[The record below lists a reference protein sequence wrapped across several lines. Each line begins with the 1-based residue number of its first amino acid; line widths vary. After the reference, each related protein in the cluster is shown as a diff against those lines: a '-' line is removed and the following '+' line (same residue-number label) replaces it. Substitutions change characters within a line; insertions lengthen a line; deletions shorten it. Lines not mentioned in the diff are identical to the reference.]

1 MTTRSPY
8 RARGEHRT
16 LDAAARAETGDSFT
30 ALGDGTTHY
39 RLAGPE
45 NGPLVVLTPGLTVP
59 LGYWDATA
67 HHLHRRGLRTL
78 AYSAYGRGWSDR
90 IPGPYDLDLFRRQL
104 AELLDATGAGPHP
117 HIVGASMGA
126 LIALAHLT
134 TPHTPPSASLTL
146 IGPAGFTAPDP
157 LLSGLLSRP
166 ALARQTG
173 IRLGQRLLT
182 RHTKNNVRTQEDA
195 RRLSQ
200 LLAGPAAFDGTVH
213 AVLTTLRDTP
223 LHGHR
228 DLYRAAAA
236 LHVPTLLLWGR
247 QDNITPVTQLPTVK
261 LLLTPQKVLTLDG
274 HGHMLPFEAPA
285 TTAGHIAD
293 FAAENPPPP

>member
-1 MTTRSPY
+1 MLHRPGRRHHPLPPRRPRERPPRRPHPRTDRPAWLLG
-8 RARGEHRT
+8 RHRT
-16 LDAAARAETGDSFT
+16 PPPPTRPA
-30 ALGDGTTHY
+30 H
-39 RLAGPE
+39 
-45 NGPLVVLTPGLTVP
+45 PGLQ
-59 LGYWDATA
+59 
-67 HHLHRRGLRTL
+67 RLRT
-78 AYSAYGRGWSDR
+78 GWSDR

-104 AELLDATGAGPHP
+104 AELLDATGAGPRPRPRP

-126 LIALAHLT
+126 PVALALLT
-134 TPHTPPSASLTL
+134 APHTPRPASLTL
-146 IGPAGFTAPDP
+146 SGPAGFTAPDP

-173 IRLGQRLLT
+173 IRLGQRLLA

-236 LHVPTLLLWGR
+236 LHVPTLLLWR
-247 QDNITPVTQLPTVK
+247 RHDNITPVTQLPTVEE
-261 LLLTPQKVLTLDG
+261 LLAPQKVLTLDG

-285 TTAGHIAD
+285 TTAGPIAD